1 MIPAPTRTGVQPS
14 LESGRQ
20 RPDDEGQLIPHSCE
34 TRMATLDLIF
44 LTSFLLS
51 FLQGLMDWIWCRAE
65 RGITRRLQRK
75 LKRQHDKCRRE
86 MKGAES
92 DRTEARLA

>member
-44 LTSFLLS
+44 LPSFK
-51 FLQGLMDWIWCRAE
+51 D
-65 RGITRRLQRK
+65 
-75 LKRQHDKCRRE
+75 
-86 MKGAES
+86 
-92 DRTEARLA
+92 